1 MIGLIL
7 FVVWVVWVV
16 SVVGAVSYYARET
29 MDPTAPRVVIAFFP
43 IVNTL
48 FCLRKRLFSNV
59 FNDIVK
65 EFK

>member
-7 FVVWVVWVV
+7 FVIWVV
-16 SVVGAVSYYARET
+16 SVAGAVSYYARET
-29 MDPTAPRVVIAFFP
+29 MAPTIPRVIIAFSP

>member
-7 FVVWVVWVV
+7 FVVWVV
-16 SVVGAVSYYARET
+16 SVMGAVSYYARET
-29 MDPTAPRVVIAFFP
+29 MTPTIPRVVIAFSP

>member
-7 FVVWVVWVV
+7 FVVWVV
-16 SVVGAVSYYARET
+16 SVMGAVSYYARET
-29 MDPTAPRVVIAFFP
+29 MAPTIPRVIAFSP

-48 FCLRKRLFSNV
+48 FCLKKRLFSNV

>member
-1 MIGLIL
+1 MIGFIL
-7 FVVWVVWVV
+7 FVVWLI
-16 SVVGAVSYYARET
+16 SVVGAVSYYALET
-29 MDPTAPRVVIAFFP
+29 MEPTISRVIIAFSP

>member
-7 FVVWVVWVV
+7 FVIWVV
-16 SVVGAVSYYARET
+16 SVAGAVSYYARET
-29 MDPTAPRVVIAFFP
+29 MAPTIPRVIIAFSP

-59 FNDIVK
+59 FNDLVK

>member
-7 FVVWVVWVV
+7 FVVWVV
-16 SVVGAVSYYARET
+16 SVMGAVSHYARET
-29 MDPTAPRVVIAFFP
+29 MAPTIPRVVIAFSP

-65 EFK
+65 ENF

>member
-7 FVVWVVWVV
+7 FVVWVV
-16 SVVGAVSYYARET
+16 SVVDAVSYYARET